1 MKITEKNE
9 FILKIKAYITLK
21 GISFFPV
28 ILHPKNL
35 TFFSRFDKEI
45 NIVSNKIKLHN
56 FEIHNGKQNVIT
68 FKIVELIK
76 NKPKYLAVEEHF
88 SIFVAIGTHTKRE
101 NKKFP
106 KDAHILHKL

>member
-45 NIVSNKIKLHN
+45 NIVSNKIKHHN
-56 FEIHNGKQNVIT
+56 FEIHKDIEENDEQEIYDEVEKNINIKK
-68 FKIVELIK
+68 FKKIEK
-76 NKPKYLAVEEHF
+76 NK
-88 SIFVAIGTHTKRE
+88 IITKKT
-101 NKKFP
+101 KKNSV
-106 KDAHILHKL
+106 KSKLHKPVI